1 MKCPNCSGEIGR
13 FELSPN
19 CKHCGVNIYYSQQKK
34 FLTDDAKMCE
44 LEYASFH
51 ILVAKLKAA
60 FVRGALPRLRIV
72 AMVVAIASIFVPFA
86 TVSTQLPLISSEL
99 SFGAWG
105 IYSAFSDGTLFAM
118 MDLYKYAPLQVGV
131 SLLLLLLIVLIFLAG
146 LGIFLCLVL
155 SFLNIQKTARIMR
168 GFSVAGAIFCMCAA
182 ATSIYIPFAMGKGGF
197 LAGSTGVGAFGC
209 LLVFIFIFMLNHLV
223 IKKNLQPDIKEV
235 DLLRVEMKKKVK
247 SGEVSLDELSL
258 PIYES
263 EEEKAK
269 RLEEEEKKN
278 ALVQAGKGEGSN
290 E

>member
-118 MDLYKYAPLQVGV
+118 LDLYKYARIYSQAEEFTPFKTIVFATYPPTQGIEELEIDDNINFHPDFFYTKNLKAAEIIKTIKDKNNNGEELTDNEAIDLILTPDTTHNIEIKELMETTTD
-131 SLLLLLLIVLIFLAG
+131 LLANAVISDKKFHLDLIKCQRKMLKRF
-146 LGIFLCLVL
+146 FKKDER
-155 SFLNIQKTARIMR
+155 NEMEK
-168 GFSVAGAIFCMCAA
+168 
-182 ATSIYIPFAMGKGGF
+182 
-197 LAGSTGVGAFGC
+197 
-209 LLVFIFIFMLNHLV
+209 MLNFLHKL
-223 IKKNLQPDIKEV
+223 
-235 DLLRVEMKKKVK
+235 
-247 SGEVSLDELSL
+247 
-258 PIYES
+258 
-263 EEEKAK
+263 
-269 RLEEEEKKN
+269 
-278 ALVQAGKGEGSN
+278 
-290 E
+290 